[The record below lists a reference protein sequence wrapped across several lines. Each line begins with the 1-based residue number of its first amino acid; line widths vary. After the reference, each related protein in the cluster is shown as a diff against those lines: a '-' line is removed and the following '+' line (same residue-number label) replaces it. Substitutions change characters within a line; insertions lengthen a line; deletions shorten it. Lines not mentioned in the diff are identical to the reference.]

1 MLRKIHGVEE
11 HNTNNDACKI
21 LLVVQIY
28 CTIDNEKEFYGW
40 VFFVILLQMVMQ
52 SLNI

>member
-1 MLRKIHGVEE
+1 MLRKIHEVDHEE

-28 CTIDNEKEFYGW
+28 CTIAR
-40 VFFVILLQMVMQ
+40 
-52 SLNI
+52 